1 MEAVKKLTPF
11 LSVIG
16 QIQPADMASVAS
28 SGFLTVI
35 NNRPDNE
42 GDDQPN
48 NADLAAAAQASGLQ
62 YHYLP
67 VVGGQITDEQIK
79 SFAQLLAQVKGPVL
93 AFCRTGTRSSSL
105 WALSEAHHLDPA
117 AIVDAAKVAG
127 YDLTGLLPRLQ
138 QLSAEDVLAPNPT
151 HTAHNNRYDVLVV
164 GGGAAGCAVT
174 SSLLSRDSSLRIGVI
189 EPSEQHYYQPGWTMV
204 GAGVFT
210 RSQTER
216 PMSKCIP
223 EQAQW
228 IRAAVTGFLPEKSTV
243 VLEDGRQLAYRTLI
257 VCPGLKLH
265 WDAIKGVRETL
276 GKNGVTSNY
285 MVDLAS
291 YTWQLVQNLR
301 KGRALFTQPPMPI
314 KCAGAPQKA
323 MYMSADWWLKEGVLN
338 NIETEFYTAG
348 GALFGVADFVPPLME
363 YVKKYNAQLNFQ
375 HNLVEVDGPAGK
387 AWFNVTDA
395 EGNQQRVEKSFDFLH
410 VVPPQRAPRFIRES
424 VLANADG
431 WLEVHD
437 DTLRHTRFGNIFGL
451 GDVCSTPNAKTA
463 AAVRKQAPVVAENI
477 ISVLTERGVRAVYD
491 GYGACPLVVERGKA
505 IMAEFGY
512 GGKLLPSFPL
522 DPTIARR
529 SAWELKA
536 RFMPYIYFEM
546 MLKGREWLAKAKIL
560 DHEPHTS
567 IADPA
572 CNYDAGKKE

>member
-35 NNRPDNE
+35 NNRPDEE
-42 GDDQPN
+42 GEGQPSS
-48 NADLAAAAQASGLQ
+48 AQMAAAAHASGLA
-62 YHYLP
+62 YHHLP
-67 VVGGQITDEQIK
+67 VVAGQITDEHIAD
-79 SFAQLLAQVKGPVL
+79 FAQLLAQVKGPVL

-105 WALSEAHHLDPA
+105 WALSEAHRLAPA
-117 AIVDAAKVAG
+117 AIIEAAQGAG
-127 YDLTGLLPRLQ
+127 YDLSGLLPRLQ
-138 QLSAEDVLAPNPT
+138 QRSTEQVQIPNPT
-151 HTAHNNRYDVLVV
+151 HSAQSNPYDVLVV
-164 GGGAAGCAVT
+164 GGGTAGCAV
-174 SSLLSRDSSLRIGVI
+174 SASLLSRNPSLRIGIV

-216 PMSKCIP
+216 PMVQCIP

-228 IRAAVTGFLPEKSTV
+228 IRAAVTGFLPEQNTL
-243 VLEDGRQLAYRTLI
+243 VLEDGRQLGYRTLI

-265 WDAIKGVRETL
+265 WDAIKGLRETL

-285 MVDLAS
+285 MLELAP

-323 MYMSADWWLKEGVLN
+323 MYMSADWWLQENVLN
-338 NIETEFYTAG
+338 NIEIEFCTAG

-375 HNLVEVDGPAGK
+375 YNLVEVDGPAGK

-395 EGNQQRVEKSFDFLH
+395 EGHQERVEKSFDFLH
-410 VVPPQRAPRFIRES
+410 AVPPQRAPRFIRES
-424 VLANADG
+424 TLANAEG

-437 DTLRHTRFGNIFGL
+437 DTLRHKRFGNIFGL

-477 ISVLTERGVRAVYD
+477 LAVLNERGVRAVYD

-512 GGKLLPSFPL
+512 GGKLLPSYPL
-522 DPTIARR
+522 NPRVPRR
-529 SAWELKA
+529 FAWFLKA
-536 RFMPYIYFEM
+536 TAMPYIYFDL
-546 MLKGREWLAKAKIL
+546 MLKGREWLAKPVIL
-560 DHEPHTS
+560 NYEPHAS
-567 IADPA
+567 VADPA
-572 CNYDAGKKE
+572 CDYETGKKE

>member
-1 MEAVKKLTPF
+1 MEAVKRLTPF

-16 QIQPADMASVAS
+16 QIQPTDMASVAS

-42 GDDQPN
+42 GEGQPN
-48 NADLAAAAQASGLQ
+48 NAELEAAARASGLQ

-67 VVGGQITDEQIK
+67 VVAGQISDDNV
-79 SFAQLLAQVKGPVL
+79 SDFAQLLAQVKGPVL

-105 WALSEAHHLDPA
+105 WALTEAHHLDAPS
-117 AIVDAAKVAG
+117 ILETAKAVG
-127 YDLTGLLPRLQ
+127 YDLTGLLPRIQ
-138 QLSAEDVLAPNPT
+138 QRWTDQVCALDAAHSAQSNL
-151 HTAHNNRYDVLVV
+151 YDVVVV

-174 SSLLSRDSSLRIGVI
+174 ASLLKRDATLRIAVV

-216 PMSKCIP
+216 AMNRCIP
-223 EQAQW
+223 EKAQW
-228 IRAAVTGFLPEKSTV
+228 IHAAVTGFSPEQNTV
-243 VLEDGRQLAYRTLI
+243 ILEDGRQLAYRTLI

-265 WDAIKGVRETL
+265 WGAIKGARETL

-285 MVDLAS
+285 IIELAP

-301 KGRALFTQPPMPI
+301 KGRAIFTQPPMPI

-323 MYMSADWWLKEGVLN
+323 MYMSADWWLKQGVLDS
-338 NIETEFYTAG
+338 IETEFCTAG
-348 GALFGVADFVPPLME
+348 GALFGVADFVPGLMK
-363 YVKKYNAQLNFQ
+363 YVEKYNAQINFQ

-395 EGNQQRVEKSFDFLH
+395 EGNEQRVEKSFDFLH

-424 VLANADG
+424 ILANADG
-431 WLEVHD
+431 WMDVHH
-437 DTLRHTRFGNIFGL
+437 DTLRHLRFGNVFGL

-463 AAVRKQAPVVAENI
+463 AAVRKQAPIVAENTLA
-477 ISVLTERGVRAVYD
+477 VLGGRSVRAVYD

-512 GGKLLPSFPL
+512 GGKLLPTFPL
-522 DPTIARR
+522 DPLVARR
-529 SAWELKA
+529 LAWALKA
-536 RFMPYIYFEM
+536 RWMPSIYFDM
-546 MLKGREWLAKAKIL
+546 MLKGREWLAKPKLL
-560 DHEPHTS
+560 DHEPNMPT
-567 IADPA
+567 AAQA
-572 CNYDAGKKE
+572 CDFEAGKKE

>member
-16 QIQPADMASVAS
+16 QIQPADMADVAS

-35 NNRPDNE
+35 NNRPDEE
-42 GDDQPN
+42 GEGQPSS
-48 NADLAAAAQASGLQ
+48 AQLAAAAHASGLE
-62 YHYLP
+62 YHHLP
-67 VVGGQITDEQIK
+67 VVAGQIQDENI
-79 SFAQLLAQVKGPVL
+79 SDFAQLLAQVKGPVL

-105 WALSEAHHLDPA
+105 WALSEAHHLAPNAIIEA
-117 AIVDAAKVAG
+117 AQVAG
-127 YDLTGLLPRLQ
+127 YDLSGLLPRLQ
-138 QLSAEDVLAPNPT
+138 QRSTEQVQIPNPT
-151 HTAHNNRYDVLVV
+151 HSAQSHPYDVLVV
-164 GGGAAGCAVT
+164 GGGAAGCTVT
-174 SSLLSRDSSLRIGVI
+174 ASLLSRNPALRIGVV

-216 PMSKCIP
+216 PMVQCIP

-228 IRAAVTGFLPEKSTV
+228 IRAAVTGFLPEQNTI

-265 WDAIKGVRETL
+265 WDAIKGLRESL
-276 GKNGVTSNY
+276 GQNGVTSNY
-285 MVDLAS
+285 MLELAP

-301 KGRALFTQPPMPI
+301 QGRALFTQPPMPI

-338 NIETEFYTAG
+338 NIETEFYSAG

-363 YVKKYNAQLNFQ
+363 YVKKYNAQLNFH
-375 HNLVEVDGPAGK
+375 HNLVEVDGAAGK
-387 AWFNVTDA
+387 AWFEVTDA
-395 EGNQQRVEKSFDFLH
+395 QGNQERIEKSFDFLH
-410 VVPPQRAPRFIRES
+410 AVPPQRAPRFVRES
-424 VLANADG
+424 TLADAQG

-463 AAVRKQAPVVAENI
+463 AAVRKQAPVVAEN
-477 ISVLTERGVRAVYD
+477 VLAVLNERGVRAV
-491 GYGACPLVVERGKA
+491 
-505 IMAEFGY
+505 
-512 GGKLLPSFPL
+512 
-522 DPTIARR
+522 
-529 SAWELKA
+529 
-536 RFMPYIYFEM
+536 
-546 MLKGREWLAKAKIL
+546 
-560 DHEPHTS
+560 
-567 IADPA
+567 
-572 CNYDAGKKE
+572 

>member
-1 MEAVKKLTPF
+1 MEAVKKITPF

-16 QIQPADMASVAS
+16 QIQPSDMASVAS
-28 SGFLTVI
+28 SGFVTVI
-35 NNRPDNE
+35 NNRPDQE
-42 GDDQPN
+42 GDDQPTS
-48 NADLAAAAQASGLQ
+48 AELAAAAQASGLQ
-62 YHYLP
+62 YHHLP
-67 VVGGQITDEQIK
+67 VVAGQISDQDI
-79 SFAQLLAQVKGPVL
+79 SDFAQLLAQVKGPVL

-105 WALSEAHHLDPA
+105 WALSEAHHLEPSAILTA
-117 AIVDAAKVAG
+117 AQSAG
-127 YDLTGLLPRLQ
+127 YDLSGLLPRLQ
-138 QLSAEDVLAPNPT
+138 QRSSEDVQVPNAT
-151 HTAHNNRYDVLVV
+151 HSAQSNRYDVLVI

-174 SSLLSRDSSLRIGVI
+174 ASLLKRDASLRIGVI

-216 PMSKCIP
+216 PMVECIP
-223 EQAQW
+223 AQAQW
-228 IRAAVTGFLPEKSTV
+228 IHAAVTGFVPEKNTV
-243 VLEDGRQLAYRTLI
+243 ILEDGRQLAYRTLI

-265 WDAIKGVRETL
+265 WDAIKGLRNTL

-285 MVDLAS
+285 MLELSS

-338 NIETEFYTAG
+338 KIDTEFYSAG
-348 GALFGVADFVPPLME
+348 GALFGVADFVPPLMD

-387 AWFNVTDA
+387 AWFSTTDA
-395 EGNQQRVEKSFDFLH
+395 EGNEQRVEKTFDFLH
-410 VVPPQRAPRFIRES
+410 VVPPQRAPRFVRES

-477 ISVLTERGVRAVYD
+477 ISVLAERGVRAAYD

-505 IMAEFGY
+505 VMAEFGY
-512 GGKLLPSFPL
+512 GGKLMPTFPI
-522 DPTIARR
+522 DPKVARKF
-529 SAWELKA
+529 AWLLKA
-536 RFMPYIYFEM
+536 KFMPYIYFDM
-546 MLKGREWLAKAKIL
+546 MLKGREWLAKPEIL
-560 DHEPHTS
+560 DHEPHAS
-567 IADPA
+567 VADPA
-572 CNYDAGKKE
+572 CNYEAGKPE